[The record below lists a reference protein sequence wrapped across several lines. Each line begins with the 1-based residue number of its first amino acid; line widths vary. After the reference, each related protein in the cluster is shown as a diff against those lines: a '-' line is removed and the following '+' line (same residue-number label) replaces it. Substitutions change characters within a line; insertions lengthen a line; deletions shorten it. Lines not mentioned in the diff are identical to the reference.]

1 MAISGFTELLPRHKL
16 IEQRIIDIIRSVYAS
31 YGFCQVDTPCV
42 ELYENLIDNGVPTK
56 EMYVLRRA
64 QDDSDGT
71 DGAKLG
77 LRFDLTVP
85 FARYLCDNLN
95 DLHFPFKRY
104 SLGKVFRGERPQKGR
119 SREFYQMDIDI
130 VSRGELPLAADA
142 EVINIMGKIFD
153 KLNIA
158 KFEIAVNNRKILN
171 GFYRTAGV
179 PEDKLCETIAIFDK
193 IDKISKDEL
202 IASLCNYLSAD
213 TAKAIHS
220 AITSAQS
227 PNELIAYA
235 EQFGLEPNQELF
247 QGINEWEELSKLLN
261 ANYKNG
267 SLVYQATLAR
277 GLGYYTGTIF
287 EITLPE
293 HKDFGSASGGGR
305 YENLTTKFI
314 KEAMPA
320 VGGAIGITR
329 LMHLIVDKGLIEA
342 FKVSEASHCIIVPD
356 KEARSASNMLAEK
369 LRDQGVSVDLY
380 LKDAKFNKQLDYAQ
394 KLGFKEVLFYRLQ
407 KEEFG
412 QELCFDSDRTIYVR
426 DLATGDER
434 TTSFRNL

>member
-1 MAISGFTELLPRHKL
+1 MAISGFTELLPRHKF
-16 IEQRIIDIIRSVYAS
+16 IEQTIIDTVRSVYAS

-42 ELYENLIDNGVPTK
+42 ELYENLVDNGVPTK

-64 QDDSDGT
+64 QDDSDSTEGV
-71 DGAKLG
+71 KLG

-202 IASLCNYLSAD
+202 LSLLSNYLSTN
-213 TAKAIHS
+213 TAESIHT

-227 PNELIAYA
+227 PHDLLS
-235 EQFGLEPNQELF
+235 FGGNLNLEPNQELIL
-247 QGINEWEELSKLLN
+247 GIREYEELSKLLN
-261 ANYKNG
+261 SAYKNG
-267 SLVYQATLAR
+267 SLVYKATLAR

-342 FKVSEASHCIIVPD
+342 CKVSEATLCIVVPD
-356 KEARSASNMLAEK
+356 KEARLASNILAEK
-369 LRDQGVSVDLY
+369 LREKGIGVDLY
-380 LKDAKFNKQLDYAQ
+380 LKDAKFNKQLYYAQ
-394 KLGFKEVLFYRLQ
+394 KIGFKEVLFYRIQ

-412 QELCFDSDRTIYVR
+412 QELSFDTERTIYVR
-426 DLATGDER
+426 DLATGNER